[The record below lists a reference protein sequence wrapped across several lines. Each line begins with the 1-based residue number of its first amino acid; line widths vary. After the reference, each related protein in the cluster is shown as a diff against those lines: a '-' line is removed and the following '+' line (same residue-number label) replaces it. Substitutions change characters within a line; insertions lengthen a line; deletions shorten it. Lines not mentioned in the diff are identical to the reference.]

1 LQKQLRETGEKMS
14 AKIVRIFGDDI
25 AGEEGA
31 TKKLHKYKT
40 KRYKT
45 KMGKYKVQIT
55 RLLGKKY
62 R

>member
-1 LQKQLRETGEKMS
+1 MS